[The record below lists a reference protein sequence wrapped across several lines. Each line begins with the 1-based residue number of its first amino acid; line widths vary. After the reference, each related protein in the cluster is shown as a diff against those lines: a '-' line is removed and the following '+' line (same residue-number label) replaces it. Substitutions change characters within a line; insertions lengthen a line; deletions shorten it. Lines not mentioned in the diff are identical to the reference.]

1 MPVNAIDAA
10 ALVEPPLARGL
21 RRHKRDGG
29 SETRASVDG
38 GDSSARLD
46 RVARGRHKVASG
58 GHHLIEVGHGE
69 HESPQGGGDASALDQ
84 LEDRAAG
91 SETVEP
97 LTDVTCLA
105 DPAESLAGERLD
117 GGSGSLDRVSGDD
130 DVVDVAKTA
139 ERGLTTLGGRSE
151 RHRNPIAG

>member
-1 MPVNAIDAA
+1 M
-10 ALVEPPLARGL
+10 
-21 RRHKRDGG
+21 
-29 SETRASVDG
+29 
-38 GDSSARLD
+38 
-46 RVARGRHKVASG
+46 
-58 GHHLIEVGHGE
+58 
-69 HESPQGGGDASALDQ
+69 
-84 LEDRAAG
+84 
-91 SETVEP
+91 EP

-117 GGSGSLDRVSGDD
+117 GGSGSLDRVSSDD